1 MRLVT
6 PDEFGSDRH
15 RMTACI
21 SGEQWSEGWTS
32 DVHWSFADLIAYISE
47 SGTLMPGDFLGSG
60 ACGTGCGLELDRWIQ
75 SGDVV
80 ELSVEGLGTPRNR
93 VVADL
98 GPAATKAAATAR
110 LRQAVK
116 AGGRQS

>member
-1 MRLVT
+1 
-6 PDEFGSDRH
+6 
-15 RMTACI
+15 MTACI

-75 SGDVV
+75 PGDVV
-80 ELSVEGLGTPRNR
+80 ELSVEGLGTLRNR
-93 VVADL
+93 VVADF
-98 GPAATKAAATAR
+98 GPAATPPGTDGGRRAAATAR